1 MLANVDN
8 EVRVDPPLH
17 TANLLSGLAITL
29 TLMDLGALDSIS
41 FLVWIQC
48 DGKTTAN
55 AIADV
60 FAVSGNVDI
69 VRAAIKGVL
78 DKLETSGLIK
88 WI

>member
-1 MLANVDN
+1 MEEGKFPQKTKELVWQKVGEAYILADKDTQKNV
-8 EVRVDPPLH
+8 
-17 TANLLSGLAITL
+17 
-29 TLMDLGALDSIS
+29 ALDSIS